1 MKRKFIVLIVWIVC
15 FNCSKVQAQDKI
27 IENKSSSILEFNIE
41 VLDTLS
47 NNLKDAQVKIYY
59 EDSLIQSH
67 LTSTESG
74 LKLNLYIQNRY
85 KLIVSKESFETFVF
99 DINTEMSDENEEN
112 GKYGWEFNT
121 SLVLKKNSDSLKI
134 KTLIICF
141 DSLIGYFDY
150 CEFKY
155 PCVNNIDEEQ
165 VFTIV
170 DSMPKF
176 PGGDQEMYKYMGK
189 NIFYPIEAKAND
201 EQGKVYVNFI
211 VGKDGCIH
219 NAKVIKGVSSSLDKE
234 ALRLI
239 NSMPKWTPGYKEK
252 EAVNVSINLPISFV
266 LLSQNNLRISTDNYK
281 KGLRFYKS
289 GDYNKAI
296 EYFSVA
302 IENYSRNVDAYF
314 NRGISYYKMNNI
326 EKACYDWKKAK
337 SMGDKEAEN
346 IIEKY
351 CK

>member
-1 MKRKFIVLIVWIVC
+1 
-15 FNCSKVQAQDKI
+15 
-27 IENKSSSILEFNIE
+27 
-41 VLDTLS
+41 
-47 NNLKDAQVKIYY
+47 
-59 EDSLIQSH
+59 
-67 LTSTESG
+67 
-74 LKLNLYIQNRY
+74 
-85 KLIVSKESFETFVF
+85 
-99 DINTEMSDENEEN
+99 
-112 GKYGWEFNT
+112 
-121 SLVLKKNSDSLKI
+121 
-134 KTLIICF
+134 
-141 DSLIGYFDY
+141 
-150 CEFKY
+150 
-155 PCVNNIDEEQ
+155 
-165 VFTIV
+165 
-170 DSMPKF
+170 MPKF